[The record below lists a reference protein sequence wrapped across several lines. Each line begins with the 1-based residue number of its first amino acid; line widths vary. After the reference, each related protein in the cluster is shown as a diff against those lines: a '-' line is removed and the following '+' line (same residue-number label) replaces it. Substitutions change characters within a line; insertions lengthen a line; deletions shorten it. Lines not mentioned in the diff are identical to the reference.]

1 MQLIREFCLVR
12 VDQGGRRRPHRPQ
25 FMLREGKRVE
35 VVECFETEIANIGET
50 DLHTGVGVEHSLNT
64 TSAQYWRLVGGD
76 WKSYRW

>member
-1 MQLIREFCLVR
+1 
-12 VDQGGRRRPHRPQ
+12 
-25 FMLREGKRVE
+25 MLREGKRVE